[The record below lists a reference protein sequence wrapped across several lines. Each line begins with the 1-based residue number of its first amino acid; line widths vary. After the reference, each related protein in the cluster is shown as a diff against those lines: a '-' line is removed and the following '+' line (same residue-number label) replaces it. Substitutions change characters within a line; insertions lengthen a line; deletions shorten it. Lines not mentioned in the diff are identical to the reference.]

1 MKFLNLARGSSPKR
15 PIPRSVVP
23 TQIQNSRTD
32 PESCAVTTRIPTPF
46 ADRMDPEISAAA
58 TQTRSVAATQIPSA
72 NALETVSKLSVI
84 QDKNRI
90 TGFAALPEAVRAEAK
105 ERMKFIQY
113 IRERKMLEPKTPDPQ
128 VVMKVALDRVE
139 EFPILRGS
147 GQHGKSQLTYQ
158 NYRNWTRR
166 IREYRN
172 DRGNGG
178 GEGDLLALATTYR
191 RGSIYDTSDNLPSY
205 GDRQFWTDFNAAY
218 LNQNKLDL
226 TTAREIAVF
235 ALRRRSSTA
244 VAPSISQVRNYVR
257 HLPLS
262 ILIAGREG
270 EVAWRNTICDYINRE
285 WHETEPGELLIGDSR
300 DFDTRVR
307 VEKNGEWIAVRPTIA
322 VLMDARSWVPASWT
336 ITVNPVNADTLCRTL
351 LQYICE
357 NNGQVPAMCYFD
369 NGKDYCKQGFSTP
382 LKVGTYEHSI
392 FKELGIVLTNAKPFN
407 ARAKTVERFFR
418 DMMKSFDK
426 IFPDYLGSNPL
437 ERPDSAS
444 YFDKKENV
452 MELPT
457 LDSFTRIFTDWCRSY
472 ISKPKGG
479 IIHQGRSPLEIWESR
494 SSGARVLSP
503 LEVAFGFLLPVGIR
517 RVLRGPA
524 VNFMNRRYFSDE
536 VNVGETVLI
545 KANLW
550 DPEMVLL
557 CRADGSAIAIARTR
571 TAVRAIAGDDAAQ
584 NVILQE
590 QLKRQER
597 QRRTMRDQLSNLTGG
612 RQGISVI
619 EFMLSLGT
627 DLRFIK
633 RGSMTTIKGKSHTFK
648 RIAPNENVFDP
659 PALPE
664 SVRNEPLPEYDF
676 TGETDKVSP
685 VEMDEDIDMIL
696 KAETGTEKEQEQEE
710 LSPSDWSD
718 MTSEDKKREESQGEI
733 DDEDL

>member
-1 MKFLNLARGSSPKR
+1 MKFLKLGREPTV
-15 PIPRSVVP
+15 RSVGT
-23 TQIQNSRTD
+23 TQSANWSDRSD
-32 PESCAVTTRIPTPF
+32 RSDRSDNRGNRSVGTTP
-46 ADRMDPEISAAA
+46 A
-58 TQTRSVAATQIPSA
+58 RSVATTPAQSVGTTPVRSVATTQ

-84 QDKNRI
+84 QSQNRI
-90 TGFAALPEAVRAEAK
+90 TGFASLPEAVRAEAK
-105 ERMKFIQY
+105 ERLKFLQY
-113 IRERKMLEPKTPDPQ
+113 VRERKMLEPKTPDPQ
-128 VVMKVALDRVE
+128 VVLKVALDRVE

-158 NYRNWTRR
+158 NFRNWTRR
-166 IREYRN
+166 IREYR
-172 DRGNGG
+172 RRSGNGG
-178 GEGDLLALATTYR
+178 GDADLLALATNYR
-191 RGSIYDTSDNLPSY
+191 RGSIYETPDHLPPY
-205 GDRQFWTDFNAAY
+205 GDRQFWEDFNTAY
-218 LNQNKLDL
+218 LSQNKFDV
-226 TTAREIAVF
+226 TTAREIAAF
-235 ALRRRSSTA
+235 ALRKRSSTA
-244 VAPSISQVRNYVR
+244 VVPSISQVRNYVR
-257 HLPLS
+257 HLPLGVV
-262 ILIAGREG
+262 IAGREG
-270 EVAWRNTICDYINRE
+270 EVAWRNTICDYINRD
-285 WHETEPGELLIGDSR
+285 WQDTEPGELLIGDSR

-307 VEKNGEWIAVRPTIA
+307 VERNGEWVAVRPTIA
-322 VLMDARSWVPASWT
+322 VLMDARSWMPAAWT
-336 ITVNPVNADTLCRTL
+336 ITVNPVNADTLCHTL

-357 NNGQVPAMCYFD
+357 NDGQVPGMCYFD

-382 LKVGTYEHSI
+382 LKIGNAEHSI

-418 DMMKSFDK
+418 DMMKTFDK

-437 ERPDSAS
+437 ERPDSAA

-457 LDSFTRIFTDWCRSY
+457 LDSFTRIFKDWCRSY
-472 ISKPKGG
+472 VSKPKGG
-479 IIHQGRSPLEIWESR
+479 VIHQGRSPLEIWESR
-494 SSGARVLSP
+494 NSSARVLSP
-503 LEVAFGFLLPVGIR
+503 LEVAFGFLLPVGMR

-536 VNVGETVLI
+536 VEVGESVLI

-597 QRRTMRDQLSNLTGG
+597 QRRTMRDQLSFLTGG

-633 RGSMTTIKGKSHTFK
+633 RGSMNKIKGKSHTFK

-659 PALPE
+659 PQLPE
-664 SVRNEPLPEYDF
+664 NVQDAPMPEYDF

-696 KAETGTEKEQEQEE
+696 KEETRTETVKEQEE
-710 LSPSDWSD
+710 LPPSDWSD
-718 MTSEDKKREESQGEI
+718 MTATDGSDEKQQGEI